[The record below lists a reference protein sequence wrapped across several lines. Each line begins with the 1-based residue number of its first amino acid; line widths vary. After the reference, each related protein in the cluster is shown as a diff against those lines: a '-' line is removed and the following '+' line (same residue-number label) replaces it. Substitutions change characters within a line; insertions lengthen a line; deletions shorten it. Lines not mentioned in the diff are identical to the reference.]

1 LSVSDCIDTNSRPV
15 DNLVRVVTL
24 LLLMVVSVPV
34 NANYSFSYQ
43 FVPGSTF
50 NVQER
55 SQQNGAT
62 GVISSFRKTIEFRV
76 SAGSDSEQATLT
88 AQILSLSNQGRR
100 IDYYEGV
107 IFSVNI
113 TSRGEIRNYSY
124 SGGLPQYSALIQ
136 AAGPA
141 NRSNIFWMPTFPD
154 SPMNIGD
161 TFTHSAATGGAGM
174 AARGETTFELA
185 EVNGDLATFRLQQTG
200 SLSTASVGGSEN
212 STGSAVFNMAE
223 GMWVSMDLN
232 GTGVARMPGL
242 PDMPYTESRHKE
254 ISAECSECE

>member
-1 LSVSDCIDTNSRPV
+1 MVALQRITA
-15 DNLVRVVTL
+15 LF
-24 LLLMVVSVPV
+24 LLMSVSVPA
-34 NANYSFSYQ
+34 NASYSFSYQ

-50 NVQER
+50 YVQE
-55 SQQNGAT
+55 SSLQNGAS
-62 GVISSFRKTIEFRV
+62 GVISDFRKTIEFQV
-76 SAGSDSEQATLT
+76 SAGPVPEQMTLA
-88 AQILSLSNQGRR
+88 AQILTLSNQGRP

-107 IFSVNI
+107 TFSVNI
-113 TSRGEIRNYSY
+113 TARGEISDYSF
-124 SGGLPQYSALIQ
+124 SGGLPRYSALIQ

-154 SPMNIGD
+154 TPMNIGD

-200 SLSTASVGGSEN
+200 SLSTASVGGSEG

-232 GTGVARMPGL
+232 GTGVARMPSL
-242 PDMPYTESRHKE
+242 PDMPYTETRHKAV
-254 ISAECSECE
+254 SVDCPECE